1 MIYTIGH
8 STREIAE
15 FLGLLAAHR
24 VTQVVDVRR
33 YPASR
38 RHPQFARDALA
49 TALEQTGI
57 HYHHEADLG
66 GRRAARRDSANTA
79 WRSAAFRGY
88 ADYMETPE
96 FEDALE
102 RLRELAR
109 TRPTAILCAEAVPWR
124 CHRQLI
130 ADALVARGEE
140 MRHILGAAR
149 VDLHRLSPHAQVL
162 PGGRLRYP
170 AGPPDPREPGSQ
182 RVGSVMARQNISSGA
197 PWEPVVGY
205 SRAVRVGATVHVA
218 GTTATGPDG
227 RIVGIGDAY
236 LQAVQALKNIEW
248 ALAQAG
254 ASLEDVVR
262 TRMYVTDIA
271 DWERVGRAHGEVFR
285 DIRPASTLVAV
296 SRLVAPEMLVEIEAE
311 AIVQGDE

>member
-8 STREIAE
+8 STRELAE

-57 HYHHEADLG
+57 HYHHEANLG

-109 TRPTAILCAEAVPWR
+109 ARPTAILCAEAVPWR

-140 MRHILGAAR
+140 VGHILSAAR
-149 VDLHRLSPHAQVL
+149 VDPHRLSPHAQVL
-162 PGGRLRYP
+162 TGVRLRYP
-170 AGPPDPREPGSQ
+170 AGPPDQ
-182 RVGSVMARQNISSGA
+182 I
-197 PWEPVVGY
+197 
-205 SRAVRVGATVHVA
+205 
-218 GTTATGPDG
+218 
-227 RIVGIGDAY
+227 
-236 LQAVQALKNIEW
+236 ALC
-248 ALAQAG
+248 
-254 ASLEDVVR
+254 
-262 TRMYVTDIA
+262 
-271 DWERVGRAHGEVFR
+271 
-285 DIRPASTLVAV
+285 
-296 SRLVAPEMLVEIEAE
+296 
-311 AIVQGDE
+311 

>member
-8 STREIAE
+8 STRELAE

-109 TRPTAILCAEAVPWR
+109 ARPTAILCAEAVPWR

-140 MRHILGAAR
+140 VGHILGAAR
-149 VDLHRLSPHAQVL
+149 VDPHRLSPHAQVL
-162 PGGRLRYP
+162 TGGRLRYP
-170 AGPPDPREPGSQ
+170 AGPPDQ
-182 RVGSVMARQNISSGA
+182 I
-197 PWEPVVGY
+197 
-205 SRAVRVGATVHVA
+205 
-218 GTTATGPDG
+218 
-227 RIVGIGDAY
+227 
-236 LQAVQALKNIEW
+236 ALC
-248 ALAQAG
+248 
-254 ASLEDVVR
+254 
-262 TRMYVTDIA
+262 
-271 DWERVGRAHGEVFR
+271 
-285 DIRPASTLVAV
+285 
-296 SRLVAPEMLVEIEAE
+296 
-311 AIVQGDE
+311 

>member
-1 MIYTIGH
+1 LFLGVIYTIGH
-8 STREIAE
+8 STRELAE

-57 HYHHEADLG
+57 RYHHEADLG

-109 TRPTAILCAEAVPWR
+109 ARPTAILCAEAVPWR

-140 MRHILGAAR
+140 VGHILGAAR
-149 VDLHRLSPHAQVL
+149 VDPHRLSPHAQVL
-162 PGGRLRYP
+162 TGGRLRYP
-170 AGPPDPREPGSQ
+170 AGPPDQ
-182 RVGSVMARQNISSGA
+182 I
-197 PWEPVVGY
+197 
-205 SRAVRVGATVHVA
+205 
-218 GTTATGPDG
+218 
-227 RIVGIGDAY
+227 
-236 LQAVQALKNIEW
+236 ALC
-248 ALAQAG
+248 
-254 ASLEDVVR
+254 
-262 TRMYVTDIA
+262 
-271 DWERVGRAHGEVFR
+271 
-285 DIRPASTLVAV
+285 
-296 SRLVAPEMLVEIEAE
+296 
-311 AIVQGDE
+311 